1 MGLTRN
7 EQAVLDRFD
16 AGQSVD
22 RIVRATGFKR
32 RTVQQMICRY
42 DINLGQDVARERAV
56 RAQSARL
63 GALVRQA
70 GGHR

>member
-1 MGLTRN
+1 MGLTST

-16 AGQSVD
+16 AGESVD
-22 RIVRATGFKR
+22 QITRATGFPR
-32 RTVQQMICRY
+32 STVQNVVWRF
-42 DINLGQDVARERAV
+42 DINLGQDVARETAV
-56 RAQSARL
+56 RSQTDLL